1 MSELFINR
9 KEIRRRVLARLGFTT
24 NDSQAPLNLD
34 QINEFIRSAAETV
47 YLRCP
52 WSQAMR
58 ETRVSIGIDQRR
70 LNYPAQVGP
79 GNIQAIGLWLA
90 DEQRYVPLRRGR
102 IPVELDDDPVVDI
115 GEPDSV
121 ANRGRPELY
130 ELKKQIEL
138 WRRPDQAYELKLDHT
153 ISPNF
158 ENDSDVSV
166 VDGEAIILWA
176 MADAYDFQGDERL
189 AQVARGKF
197 EERIRLL
204 INDQS
209 PLTQYKRGRF
219 DRLSV
224 AARRDTYMPDS
235 GQWPSRMPS

>member
-24 NDSQAPLNLD
+24 NDSQAPLNLE
-34 QINEFIRSAAETV
+34 QTNEFIRAAAEAV

-58 ETRVSIGIDQRR
+58 ETRVSIGIDQRF
-70 LNYPAQVGP
+70 LNYPANAGP

-90 DEQRYVPLRRGR
+90 DEQRYATLRRGR
-102 IPVELDDDPVVDI
+102 IQVALDDDPVVDI

-138 WRRPDQAYELKLDHT
+138 WRRPDQAYELKIDHT

-158 ENDSDVSV
+158 EGDDDVSV
-166 VDGEAIILWA
+166 VDGESIILLA
-176 MADAYDFQGDERL
+176 MAESYDFQGDQRL
-189 AQVARGKF
+189 ADMARGKF
-197 EERIRLL
+197 EDRIRKL
-204 INDQS
+204 IADQS
-209 PLTQYKRGRF
+209 PLTQVRRGRY

-224 AARRDTYMPDS
+224 SARPDTYVPDS

>member
-1 MSELFINR
+1 MELFLNR

-34 QINEFIRSAAETV
+34 QLNEFIRAAAEAV

-52 WSQAMR
+52 WAQSLR
-58 ETRVSIGIDQRR
+58 ETRVSIGIDQRV
-70 LNYPAQVGP
+70 LNYPDHTGP
-79 GNIQAIGLWLA
+79 GNIQAIGLWLP
-90 DEQRYVPLRRGR
+90 EEKRYAQLRRGR
-102 IPVELDDDPVVDI
+102 IPVTLDDDPLVDI

-121 ANRGRPELY
+121 AGRGRPELY
-130 ELKKQIEL
+130 ELKEQIEL

-158 ENDSDVSV
+158 ANDSDVSV
-166 VDGEAIILWA
+166 VDAESMILLA

-189 AQVARGKF
+189 AEVARAKA
-197 EERIRLL
+197 EDRIRRL
-204 INDQS
+204 IGDQS
-209 PLTQYKRGRF
+209 PLAPYKRGRF

-224 AARRDTYMPDS
+224 GGRRDTYVPDS
-235 GQWPSRMPS
+235 GTWPSTVPTP